1 MIRSSRR
8 QGCVSTVY
16 CLSVAIGGRAWDNFK
31 YFLPK
36 VATPDDYIRNNV
48 IRYIDDYKGNRLN
61 YVLRFIEGMS
71 AADLDGGTELG
82 FSILVFD
89 ISLRGTTRVLSAST
103 MNIHLVP
110 RRDYPEFLFEDI
122 APQRIEF
129 LIHLTRQ
136 CNFRFLYVLVLPE
149 MFHVMFFHMFSH
161 VIGYVFGSAL
171 EIDTHFKD
179 TSNYIVVTNVKVVA
193 TCI

>member
-48 IRYIDDYKGNRLN
+48 IRYIDDYKRNRLN

-71 AADLDGGTELG
+71 AADLEAFVWSLTPNERAQFYDVGTSE
-82 FSILVFD
+82 SD
-89 ISLRGTTRVLSAST
+89 
-103 MNIHLVP
+103 
-110 RRDYPEFLFEDI
+110 
-122 APQRIEF
+122 
-129 LIHLTRQ
+129 
-136 CNFRFLYVLVLPE
+136 
-149 MFHVMFFHMFSH
+149 
-161 VIGYVFGSAL
+161 
-171 EIDTHFKD
+171 
-179 TSNYIVVTNVKVVA
+179 
-193 TCI
+193 